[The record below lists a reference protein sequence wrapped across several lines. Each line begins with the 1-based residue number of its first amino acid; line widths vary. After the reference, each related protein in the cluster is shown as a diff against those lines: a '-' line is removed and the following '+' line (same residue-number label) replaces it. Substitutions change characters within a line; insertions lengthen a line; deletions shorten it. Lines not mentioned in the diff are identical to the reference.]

1 MLTVQW
7 DKGYDKGL
15 MQCQGNPG
23 EQQEALDGAEEEP
36 GCIEHH

>member
-7 DKGYDKGL
+7 DKGYDEGL
-15 MQCQGNPG
+15 MQCRGSPG
-23 EQQEALDGAEEEP
+23 EQQEILDGVEEEP

>member
-7 DKGYDKGL
+7 DKGYDEGL
-15 MQCQGNPG
+15 MWCQGNPG